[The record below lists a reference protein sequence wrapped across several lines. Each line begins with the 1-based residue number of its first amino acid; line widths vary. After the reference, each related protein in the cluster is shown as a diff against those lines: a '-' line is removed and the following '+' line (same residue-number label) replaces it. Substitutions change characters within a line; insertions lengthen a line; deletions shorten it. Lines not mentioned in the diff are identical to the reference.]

1 MPQDNELRV
10 VNVFGTVP
18 RNATQFEVIPTPT
31 VQRIGTVSSGSDQL
45 TVNDIT
51 GITAGL
57 YIYGD
62 GIPMGTQV
70 DSIAGNVVTMT
81 ANATVFLQG
90 QVTFYEE
97 ESQGLLPLSPGQ
109 KIRFY

>member
-1 MPQDNELRV
+1 MPEDSELRL
-10 VNVFGTVP
+10 VNIFGTVP
-18 RNATQFEVIPTPT
+18 STATQFEVIPTPT

-51 GITAGL
+51 GVTAGL
-57 YIYGD
+57 YIYGE

-70 DSIAGNVVTMT
+70 DSILGNIVTMT
-81 ANATVFLQG
+81 ENATAFLQG

-97 ESQGLLPLSPGQ
+97 ESQGLLPLSAGQ